1 MKKRPSSGEWPA
13 SHWLNLFG
21 QATALLEQSCPGA
34 AWTFGGGT
42 ALALGYEHRI
52 SYDVDIF
59 LHDAQVLPYLAPRL
73 NDIAASIALSHEES
87 ANGLKIVTHG
97 GGIDLLGTAGVTDIA
112 PLATNIGET
121 PAVVH
126 APAEILAQKIQY
138 RGYQFTHPGIF
149 DLAMLLEN

>member
-21 QATALLEQSCPGA
+21 QATALLEQSCAGGA
-34 AWTFGGGT
+34 WSVGGGS
-42 ALALGYEHRI
+42 AVALGYEHRI

-97 GGIDLLGTAGVTDIA
+97 GDIDFVVTADVTDIA

-121 PAVVH
+121 ATLVPAS
-126 APAEILAQKIQY
+126 AGILAQKNQY
-138 RGYQFTHPGIF
+138 RGYPVTHP
-149 DLAMLLEN
+149 D